1 MITKAIYL
9 NRKTDSSKGDVMK
22 RYEIYVIENGVEKST
37 KKIVRTV
44 ERAEELCA
52 VYSDMDAGTGNT
64 YTYKEVQKNTRG

>member
-1 MITKAIYL
+1 
-9 NRKTDSSKGDVMK
+9 MK

-52 VYSDMDAGTGNT
+52 VYSDIDAGTGNT
-64 YTYKEVQKNTRG
+64 YTYKEVQKNTRGNTWKNNV

>member
-1 MITKAIYL
+1 M
-9 NRKTDSSKGDVMK
+9 MK
-22 RYEIYVIENGVEKST
+22 YEIFLIENGVEKST

-52 VYSDMDAGTGNT
+52 VYSDMDKGTGNT

>member
-1 MITKAIYL
+1 
-9 NRKTDSSKGDVMK
+9 MK

-52 VYSDMDAGTGNT
+52 VYIDIDKGTGNT
-64 YTYKEVQKNTRG
+64 YTYKEVQKKNKGGKL

>member
-1 MITKAIYL
+1 
-9 NRKTDSSKGDVMK
+9 MK
-22 RYEIYVIENGVEKST
+22 RYEIYVIENSVEKST